1 MRHRAKAGVKCVMCY
16 TNRVLLVFGNESLIT
31 PKAPLGANGCTA
43 LAVTVGYVLS
53 EIPDTKADRLVLLD
67 DT

>member
-16 TNRVLLVFGNESLIT
+16 TNRVLLT

-53 EIPDTKADRLVLLD
+53 EIPDKKADRLVLLD

>member
-1 MRHRAKAGVKCVMCY
+1 MRHRAKADNGK
-16 TNRVLLVFGNESLIT
+16 RVLLT